1 MYSEINIENAI
12 SSGLPIVDVRSPGE
26 YKQGHIP
33 GAINIPLFS
42 DEERARVG
50 TVYKQ
55 KSEKAA
61 IELGYKIV
69 NPKLDSFV
77 SESLSVAPEK
87 KLIVHCWRGG
97 MRSNSFAQHLSE
109 NGFTDVKLIA
119 GGYKAY
125 RSFVSEFLS
134 QHFKINLLG
143 GYTGSGKTYI
153 LKELKKLGHQVL
165 DLEGIAHHKGSA
177 FGSIGEHEQP
187 TTEMFEN
194 YLFNELRNM
203 NSTAP
208 IWVEDENINIGK
220 AVIPAQFFSQMQAA
234 KLYFIDIPMHERAK
248 HLVNEYTNCDISMLA
263 DPIMRISKRL
273 GDQNARMALQLLESR
288 NFYEVALI
296 SLSYYDKAYLKV
308 KQTHDS
314 KNVIQIPMNSVSH
327 YKNALEIEKYL

>member
-12 SSGLPIVDVRSPGE
+12 SSGLPIIDVRSPGE

-42 DEERARVG
+42 DEERAQVG
-50 TVYKQ
+50 IVYKQ

-61 IELGYKIV
+61 VELGYKIV
-69 NPKLDSFV
+69 NPKLKSFV
-77 SESLSVAPEK
+77 SESLLVAPDR
-87 KLIVHCWRGG
+87 KLVVHCWRGG

-109 NGFTDVKLIA
+109 NGFTDVKLIT

-125 RSFVSEFLS
+125 RGFVSDFLS
-134 QHFKINLLG
+134 KSFNIYLLG

-177 FGSIGEHEQP
+177 FGSIGEDDQP
-187 TTEMFEN
+187 SSEMFEN
-194 YLFNELRNM
+194 LLFSELRNS
-203 NSTAP
+203 NFSLP
-208 IWVEDENINIGK
+208 VWIEDENVNIGK
-220 AVIPAQFFSQMQAA
+220 VVIPAQFFSQMQEA
-234 KLYFIDIPMHERAK
+234 KLFFIDIPKEERAK
-248 HLVNEYTNCDISMLA
+248 HLVSEYTNCDIRLLA
-263 DPIMRISKRL
+263 EPITRISKRL